1 MGWLTTRKIAS
12 KFNPYLKKSND
23 SIFFKSN
30 FLRLHALPDTDK
42 LILRLNDELLS
53 HVHQMSAIKRF
64 FLFNLNWMNNCLKT
78 TDSFLL
84 THSEDSQQRQ
94 GDNDLWFSVLK
105 LSAGNAW
112 QQTKI
117 QHFIFKWFFLPRK
130 YVRWKSHKFNFRNT
144 FKSQIC
150 VHLKKNTETHD
161 NQIIK
166 HQKDLKNKYDNV
178 HFYYVLQTFDQITTG
193 TSKSFKT
200 AKACTNPRKIVATK
214 KEVQRARP

>member
-105 LSAGNAW
+105 LSGLSRQCMTTNKNSTFHL
-112 QQTKI
+112 QV
-117 QHFIFKWFFLPRK
+117 IFFPREISK
-130 YVRWKSHKFNFRNT
+130 YVRWKSHKFNFGTHTQLDPKFRQIE
-144 FKSQIC
+144 KSQIC
-150 VHLKKNTETHD
+150 VHLKKNTKTREP
-161 NQIIK
+161 NYK
-166 HQKDLKNKYDNV
+166 
-178 HFYYVLQTFDQITTG
+178 
-193 TSKSFKT
+193 TSKRFKKQIWQRSFLL
-200 AKACTNPRKIVATK
+200 CVTNFWPNNNRHFEKF
-214 KEVQRARP
+214 

>member
-1 MGWLTTRKIAS
+1 
-12 KFNPYLKKSND
+12 
-23 SIFFKSN
+23 
-30 FLRLHALPDTDK
+30 
-42 LILRLNDELLS
+42 
-53 HVHQMSAIKRF
+53 
-64 FLFNLNWMNNCLKT
+64 MNNCLKT

-117 QHFIFKWFFLPRK
+117 QHFIFKLFFFPREISK
-130 YVRWKSHKFNFRNT
+130 YVRWKSHKFNFGTHTQLDPKFRQIE
-144 FKSQIC
+144 KSQIC
-150 VHLKKNTETHD
+150 VHLKKNTETREP
-161 NQIIK
+161 NCK
-166 HQKDLKNKYDNV
+166 TSKRFKTKYDNV